1 MIIHKACT
9 DAVSEALSLLCIN
22 FFAWIFRYNTV
33 YVLALSLV
41 DVSMIYVTTNW
52 IARTNQNQGIQ
63 YGNGFDMISS
73 IP

>member
-22 FFAWIFRYNTV
+22 FLLGYLDNTV

-41 DVSMIYVTTNW
+41 DI
-52 IARTNQNQGIQ
+52 R
-63 YGNGFDMISS
+63 
-73 IP
+73 